1 MSEVIGPTYT
11 HLTSAGSDLMDIK
24 EILQHLKYNEGLFPQ
39 SALEE
44 AIARRE
50 QIIPE
55 LLLVL
60 EHAERDAQGL
70 LERDG
75 YMAHIYS
82 MYLLA
87 QFREVRAYPLLVRF
101 FSLPGEISVDLT
113 GDVVTEDLGRLL
125 ASVSCGDATLMEGL
139 IENEQ
144 ANEWVRGA
152 AVVGM
157 VTLVSSGERSR
168 EEVIDYFGDLFRG
181 RLVRQPGQ
189 VGDSLVACSTVLCP
203 DEVRT
208 DIEKAYDEGLVDPF
222 YISWAEV
229 GDALKLGKQQ
239 MLSRLR
245 RDPHRRLVTDTIAEM
260 KWWAC
265 FDQEYGAKADHDPAP
280 LARAAASSLLERQQP
295 IRRTGPKVG
304 RNEPCPCGSGK
315 KYKKCC
321 GAH

>member
-1 MSEVIGPTYT
+1 MN
-11 HLTSAGSDLMDIK
+11 IK
-24 EILQHLKYNEGLFPQ
+24 EILQQLEYNEGRFPHVP
-39 SALEE
+39 LEE

-87 QFREVRAYPLLVRF
+87 QFREVRAYPLLARF

-139 IENEQ
+139 TENEQ

-152 AVVGM
+152 ALGGM

-189 VGDSLVACSTVLCP
+189 VWDSLVACSTVLCP
-203 DEVRT
+203 DGVYT
-208 DIEKAYDEGLVDPF
+208 DIEKAYEDGLVDPF

-229 GDALKLGKQQ
+229 GEALKLGKQQ
-239 MLSRLR
+239 MLAHLR
-245 RDPHRRLVTDTIAEM
+245 RDPHADSSPTRSRR
-260 KWWAC
+260 
-265 FDQEYGAKADHDPAP
+265 
-280 LARAAASSLLERQQP
+280 
-295 IRRTGPKVG
+295 
-304 RNEPCPCGSGK
+304 
-315 KYKKCC
+315 
-321 GAH
+321 